1 MSVRPSFAAEPMTD
15 TGESVFFTASDGLRL
30 HAVDYG
36 RGISDALPLVCL
48 PGLSRNARDFNL
60 FAEHFVTRASPKRRV
75 VCFDYRGRGLSEWD
89 KDWKNYNVLT
99 EAGDALAGMAALG
112 IEHAAFIGT
121 SRGGL
126 ISMVLSAMRPGV
138 MRAVVL
144 NDVGPVIEGDG
155 LTQIRAYL
163 SRAPKPRDWDEAT
176 AIQKATMGKN
186 FPALTDEDWTLET
199 RAKYREIKS
208 KIVPDHDPALV
219 RTLTSIDLRDRLPTL
234 WPQFMGLSAM
244 PVLVLRGERSNLL
257 RAETLQKMAERH
269 PDLRHFTIAGQ
280 GHAPLMHTAGIP
292 ELVEDF
298 LNDTRRR

>member
-1 MSVRPSFAAEPMTD
+1 MAKQMTD
-15 TGESVFFTASDGLRL
+15 IGESVFFTAPDGLRL

-36 RGISDALPLVCL
+36 RGIADALPLICL
-48 PGLSRNARDFNL
+48 PGLSRNARDFSR
-60 FAEHFVTRASPKRRV
+60 FAEHFVTNASPKRRV

-89 KDWKNYNVLT
+89 RDWKNYNVLT
-99 EAGDALAGMAALG
+99 EAGDVLAGMAALG
-112 IEHAAFIGT
+112 LQHAAFVGT

-126 ISMVLSAMRPGV
+126 ISMALAAMRPGV

-163 SRAPKPRDWDEAT
+163 SRAPRPKSWDEAI
-176 AIQKATMGKN
+176 ALQKATMGKN

-199 RAKYREIKS
+199 RAKYREIKN

-219 RTLTSIDLRDRLPTL
+219 RTLTSIDLRDRLPTM
-234 WPQFMGLSAM
+234 WPQFLGLSAL
-244 PVLVLRGERSNLL
+244 PVFVLRGERSNLL
-257 RAETLQKMAERH
+257 RHETLQKMAEVH
-269 PDLRHFTIAGQ
+269 SNLRHFTVAGQ
-280 GHAPLMHTAGIP
+280 GHAPLIHTSGIP

-298 LNDTRRR
+298 LNDIKTR

>member
-1 MSVRPSFAAEPMTD
+1 MTD
-15 TGESVFFTASDGLRL
+15 SGQSVFFTAPDGLRL
-30 HAVDYG
+30 HAVDHG
-36 RGISDALPLVCL
+36 RNISDALPLICL
-48 PGLSRNARDFNL
+48 PGLSRNARDFAR

-89 KDWKNYNVLT
+89 RRWENYNVLT
-99 EAGDALAGMAALG
+99 EAEDVLAGMAALG
-112 IEHAAFIGT
+112 IEHAAFAGT

-126 ISMVLSAMRPGV
+126 ISMVLSAMRPGM
-138 MRAVVL
+138 MRAVIL

-155 LTQIRAYL
+155 LTQIRAFL
-163 SRAPKPRDWDEAT
+163 SRAPQPKSWEEAV

-199 RAKYREIKS
+199 HAKYREINK

-219 RTLTSIDLRDRLPTL
+219 KTLTSIDLRDRLPTL
-234 WPQFMGLSAM
+234 WPQFIGLSAL

-257 RAETLQKMAERH
+257 RAETVEKMAARH
-269 PDLRHFTIAGQ
+269 PRLRHFTISGQ
-280 GHAPLMHTAGIP
+280 GHAPLMHSAGIP

-298 LNDTRRR
+298 LNDTKKRR

>member
-1 MSVRPSFAAEPMTD
+1 MTD

-36 RGISDALPLVCL
+36 RGVSDALPLVCL
-48 PGLSRNARDFNL
+48 PGLSRNARDFTR
-60 FAEHFVTRASPKRRV
+60 FAEHFVTHASPKRRV

-89 KDWKNYNVLT
+89 KDWTNYNVLT
-99 EAGDALAGMAALG
+99 EAGDVLTGMAALG
-112 IEHAAFIGT
+112 IEHAAIVGT

-126 ISMVLSAMRPGV
+126 ISMALSAMRPGV

-163 SRAPKPRDWDEAT
+163 ARAPKPGNWDEAV

-199 RAKYREIKS
+199 HAKYREIKR

-234 WPQFMGLSAM
+234 WPQFLGLSAL
-244 PVLVLRGERSNLL
+244 PVFVLRGERSNLL
-257 RAETLQKMAERH
+257 SVETLQKMAERH

-298 LNDTRRR
+298 LNDTKRR